1 LGLIVSAIGAGIIG
15 GIVLHPDWGL
25 DKTNQTI
32 RYAHKT
38 FARIVLGGAWATA
51 VVGMYNMTQD
61 PMELAIVGVPLL
73 ILAPFTLM

>member
-1 LGLIVSAIGAGIIG
+1 
-15 GIVLHPDWGL
+15 LHPDFGL

-38 FARIVLGGAWATA
+38 FARLVLGCAWATA
-51 VVGMYNMTQD
+51 VMGMYNMTQD

-73 ILAPFTLM
+73 LFAPFTLI